1 MQDVETRVHWI
12 LRKHLYEHHDI
23 QSRWIHKHRAKYLM
37 VLPPLFHFWLSL
49 SLHNVRTPPFFSFLR
64 NGASSFILFT
74 FFSHFVSHYI
84 VMYYKFAVAAIFFS
98 FNVPVSFSSVAVA
111 FFFSCPFDLLS
122 CTQLLSLMIEIYRS
136 KNLLCRHDFSF
147 ALSFIPSLFF
157 LCWSLSLSLCV
168 TSVFSV
174 FFVHQP

>member
-1 MQDVETRVHWI
+1 MNIMIYNQDEYTSIALNI
-12 LRKHLYEHHDI
+12 LWFCRRFSIFDSLFHCTTCAH
-23 QSRWIHKHRAKYLM
+23 
-37 VLPPLFHFWLSL
+37 PLFSL
-49 SLHNVRTPPFFSFLR
+49 SFATVHLPLFCLLFFLTSCRTI
-64 NGASSFILFT
+64 SSCIINLQQLLF
-74 FFSHFVSHYI
+74 
-84 VMYYKFAVAAIFFS
+84 FFS

-157 LCWSLSLSLCV
+157 LC
-168 TSVFSV
+168 
-174 FFVHQP
+174 